1 MFARRTSNTRAF
13 SLIELVIVVVIIG
26 IIGAIAIP
34 RMSKGSKGA
43 AENALRGDLAVLRNS
58 IELYAAE
65 HDGDYPTLLGFVD
78 QLETYTDFDSN
89 TNTMRTPIFEYG
101 PYIQSIPSAPV
112 GPSKGTKVIG
122 DTAGPG
128 IAWVYDA
135 LNGNIFVYDGGDTDA
150 KGVPFSAY

>member
-1 MFARRTSNTRAF
+1 MTARRTHHARAF

-65 HDGDYPTLLGFVD
+65 HDGDYPTLLGIVA
-78 QLETYTDFDSN
+78 QLETYTDFASN
-89 TNTMRTPIFEYG
+89 TNLSKTPVFEYG
-101 PYIQSIPSAPV
+101 PYIHSIPTAPV
-112 GPSKGTKVIG
+112 GPSKGLKVISG
-122 DTAGPG
+122 SGGPSV
-128 IAWVYDA
+128 AWVYDDVT
-135 LNGNIFVYDGGDTDA
+135 GNIIVYDGGETDS
-150 KGVPFSAY
+150 KGVLFGLY

>member
-1 MFARRTSNTRAF
+1 MIARRTQRTRAF

-58 IELYAAE
+58 IELFAAE
-65 HDGDYPTLLGFVD
+65 HDGDYPTLLGIVA
-78 QLETYTDFDSN
+78 QLETYTDFESN
-89 TNTMRTPIFEYG
+89 TNNLKTPVFEYG
-101 PYIQSIPSAPV
+101 PYIHSIPAAPV
-112 GPSKGTKVIG
+112 GPSRGLKVIS

-128 IAWVYDA
+128 VAWVYTPTT
-135 LNGNIFVYDGGDTDA
+135 GNIVVYDGGDTDS
-150 KGVPFSAY
+150 KGVLFSLY

>member
-1 MFARRTSNTRAF
+1 MFARRTNHARAF

-65 HDGDYPTLLGFVD
+65 HDGDYPTLLGFVA
-78 QLETYTDFDSN
+78 QLETYTDFESN
-89 TNTMRTPIFEYG
+89 ANSVRTPVFEYG
-101 PYIQSIPSAPV
+101 PYIHSIPNAPV

-135 LNGNIFVYDGGDTDA
+135 LNGNIFVYDGGDTDS
-150 KGVPFSAY
+150 KGVPFSTY